1 MQKITPSLCFNGQA
15 EEGVKF
21 TEICMIMPIINTCVW
36 YSRNSV
42 VIMMAASP
50 YLYFNIF
57 CFKKHKN
64 DCTRLSLLTYK
75 P

>member
-15 EEGVKF
+15 EGGVKF
-21 TEICMIMPIINTCVW
+21 TEICMIMPIIFTYVW

-50 YLYFNIF
+50 YLSA
-57 CFKKHKN
+57 
-64 DCTRLSLLTYK
+64 L
-75 P
+75 